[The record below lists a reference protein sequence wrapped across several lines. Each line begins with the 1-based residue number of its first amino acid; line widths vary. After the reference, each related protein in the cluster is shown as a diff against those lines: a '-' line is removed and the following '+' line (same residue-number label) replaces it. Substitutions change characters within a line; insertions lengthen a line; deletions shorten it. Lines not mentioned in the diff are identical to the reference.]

1 VREDHYT
8 HGWLPAVLPASAR
21 RFRVADGTLAEVL
34 ASVGAELVEDEP
46 DVEIALEP
54 KTLRGDAPLAVV
66 TVDPRPRRGGGPV
79 LRGAKRLANAVD
91 ARARARQA
99 SRALDKHG
107 YEPSVFLW
115 DIGGRADLPLVSVT
129 GRSLSERFPQRAV
142 ALGRRGA
149 SGPTTLEAALAEAG
163 RAAGEQLRAEW
174 VSIRAGIVVA
184 AAGPAI
190 LRVAVGRARSQ
201 IRDQIK
207 ALEALEQGDCS
218 LEVAQRIP
226 WVIAHGKVGLGEW
239 SLERRLPGARPHGRL
254 EGALLDECLGFLVAL
269 RRSRGGSGN
278 GPTFTELVEGPA
290 GVATPGSAEILR
302 VLGRELDRSLGS
314 VQRGFAHGDFFPG
327 NLLIEDGRLTGV
339 LDWDAGGTGR
349 MPALDLLHLQLT
361 SERYGSDDDWGR
373 AVVERLLPSARAG
386 GDPLLRRYCNELG
399 LDAEPRL
406 LEALVFAY
414 WLEYAAYQLRTHL
427 DRRRQPGWIA
437 GNVELVA
444 RAAESFTT
452 ESGGRDG
459 RAASTRTA

>member
-21 RFRVADGTLAEVL
+21 RFRVADDTLAEVL

-54 KTLRGDAPLAVV
+54 ETLRGDAALAAV
-66 TVDPRPRRGGGPV
+66 TVDPRPRRGGGRL
-79 LRGAKRLANAVD
+79 LRGAKRLANATD
-91 ARARARQA
+91 ARARARRA
-99 SRALDKHG
+99 SHALAEHG
-107 YEPSVFLW
+107 YEPSVLLW

-129 GRSLSERFPQRAV
+129 ERSLSERFPQRAV
-142 ALGRRGA
+142 VLGRRG
-149 SGPTTLEAALAEAG
+149 GGEPTTLEAALAEAE

-207 ALEALEQGDCS
+207 ALEALEQGDCP
-218 LEVAQRIP
+218 LEVAERIP
-226 WVIAHGKVGLGEW
+226 WVIAHGKAGLGEW
-239 SLERRLPGARPHGRL
+239 SLERRLRGSRPDDRL
-254 EGALLDECLGFLVAL
+254 EGALLDECLEFLVAL
-269 RRSRGGSGN
+269 RRAGGGSVN
-278 GPTFTELVEGPA
+278 GTTFAELVEGPA
-290 GVATPGSAEILR
+290 GVASPGNAEVLR
-302 VLGRELDRSLGS
+302 ALGRQLDHSLAA
-314 VQRGFAHGDFFPG
+314 VARGFAHGDFFAG
-327 NLLIEDGRLTGV
+327 NLLVEDGRLTGV

-373 AVVERLLPSARAG
+373 AVVERLLPSARGG
-386 GDPLLRRYCNELG
+386 GDPLLRRYCSELG
-399 LDAEPRL
+399 LEAEPRL

-437 GNVELVA
+437 GNVDLVA
-444 RAAESFTT
+444 RAAEAFTT
-452 ESGGRDG
+452 ASGGRDG
-459 RAASTRTA
+459 RATPTRTA